1 MNYAATDTLIIG
13 YGNPLRSDDAVGLHV
28 ARGLASAGYRVIE
41 TFQLAPEL
49 AEDIA
54 AVRRVIFVD
63 CQVGLAPG
71 GIAVSPI
78 GRNRDADTHLQTP
91 EDLLR
96 LASDVYGAEPEAF
109 LVGIGPEFLEMGET
123 LSPAVSASV
132 PRAIQKVVELA
143 SATPE

>member
-1 MNYAATDTLIIG
+1 MNSAVTDVLIVG
-13 YGNPLRSDDAVGLHV
+13 FGNPLRSDDAVGLHV
-28 ARGLASAGYRVIE
+28 VRRLASAGYRVIE

-71 GIAVSPI
+71 EIAVSPV
-78 GRNRDADTHLQTP
+78 GRNRHADTHLQTP
-91 EDLLR
+91 EDLVR

-109 LVGIGPEFLEMGET
+109 LIGVGPAFLEMGET
-123 LSPAVSASV
+123 LSPVVSAAVS
-132 PRAIQKVVELA
+132 RAIQAVVELA
-143 SATPE
+143 TRE